1 MNRIKT
7 YLSLF
12 KLGIAALV
20 AFSAVTTAVAM
31 VGGISIGKLLILA
44 IATTM
49 SSAGAGALNH
59 FFDRDID
66 KVMERTNTRPIPSGC
81 IKNPVMVFWTGL
93 FLIISSVIISSV
105 ALNFIAALHLFFGAF
120 VYVVVYTLWLKRR
133 SRWNIVIGGLSGSF
147 AVLAGGASAAPELC
161 LPPVLIAII
170 MFLWTPSHFWSF
182 AIVRKDEYKK
192 AGVPMLPVVIGD
204 VKTAVYVL
212 LNTVLLII
220 ASILPY
226 WFGHLGFLY
235 LTIAVISGVY
245 FLARNIEMLNNPVK
259 EVAWKNFKASMVYMS
274 FILAAIL
281 MDVSI

>member
-1 MNRIKT
+1 MTHIKT

-31 VGGISIGKLLILA
+31 VGGISIGKLVILA
-44 IATTM
+44 VATTL

-66 KVMERTNTRPIPSGC
+66 RIMERTNTRPIPSGS
-81 IKNPVMVFWTGL
+81 IKNPSAVFWTGL
-93 FLIISSVIISSV
+93 FLVISSMIISSI
-105 ALNFIAALHLFFGAF
+105 ALNFIVALHLFFGAF

-147 AVLAGGASAAPELC
+147 AVLAGGASATPELC
-161 LPPVLIAII
+161 LPPVLIAVI

-192 AGVPMLPVVIGD
+192 AGVPMMPVVVGN

-212 LNTVLLII
+212 LNTVLLVI

-226 WFGHLGFLY
+226 WFGHLGVLY

-245 FLARNIEMLNNPVK
+245 FLARNIEMIYNPVK

-281 MDVSI
+281 MDASI